1 MISIKHNIH
10 SLFFH
15 QTLIQIDILIYKT
28 LFPLL
33 QLLFNQVTFIQHNI
47 LSLFFHQTL
56 IQIDI
61 LIYKTLFPLLQ
72 LLFNQVT
79 FIRGVPGFY
88 ILVPDLQ
95 QEIDVVDYSVR
106 AYDLGR
112 DIQRKYTILEK
123 IIQTAWDKYMN
134 GDITTS
140 HFLKVFINQQTTIK
154 YSFVFE
160 STVAHVVVGKNR

>member
-1 MISIKHNIH
+1 MNI
-10 SLFFH
+10 
-15 QTLIQIDILIYKT
+15 
-28 LFPLL
+28 
-33 QLLFNQVTFIQHNI
+33 LLFNFTFINVSFIFSGWHNR
-47 LSLFFHQTL
+47 LNNAAK
-56 IQIDI
+56 
-61 LIYKTLFPLLQ
+61 YG
-72 LLFNQVT
+72 
-79 FIRGVPGFY
+79 GVPGFY

-140 HFLKVFINQQTTIK
+140 HFFKMVKEEREYVMLNECKLND
-154 YSFVFE
+154 SC
-160 STVAHVVVGKNR
+160 